1 MHTEL
6 ADMEKEI
13 KSLNGKKATSF
24 NNIPTKLL
32 KYTFDICGPTLNNIW
47 CDAVMHCTFP
57 NKLKIADITP
67 IFKTGD
73 NTRANNYTPIS
84 ILPVVSKIF
93 ERIMQ
98 RQINSYVEKF
108 LSPFLCGYRK
118 GYSTQIALTVMIEK
132 WKEMIDNHGYSGAV
146 LMDLSKAFDMLNHD
160 LLLAKLYEYGF
171 DKQTLRLIRS
181 YLTNRLQRTK
191 INHSFSSWKKLLK
204 GVPQGSVL
212 GPLLFNIYINDLFF
226 IIEQTNLCNY
236 ADDNTLNA
244 CDMSLENL
252 LRRLEHDSLL
262 AIEWFQNN
270 NMKLNE
276 GKCHFLV
283 LGFKH
288 EAIWINIGEKM
299 IWESKEEKLLGVNI
313 DKDLNFTSH
322 VSNICTKAGQK
333 LAAISRIA
341 KFMSLEKRKLLIT
354 SFFDSQFEYCPL
366 SGMFHSRTLNNRIND
381 LHYRALRIIYKEN
394 SLTFKELLE
403 KDGSVTIH
411 HRNIQQVG
419 IEMYKI
425 KNTLSPIV
433 MQNIF
438 LDRNYN
444 GPNTRSQKDFK
455 IPHINSV
462 KNGQE
467 SLRFMGP
474 KVWEMVPVTIKNA
487 RSLSIFKTNI
497 KRWTPERCPCR
508 LCKDY
513 VPGLGYAIIT

>member
-1 MHTEL
+1 M
-6 ADMEKEI
+6 
-13 KSLNGKKATSF
+13 
-24 NNIPTKLL
+24 
-32 KYTFDICGPTLNNIW
+32 
-47 CDAVMHCTFP
+47 
-57 NKLKIADITP
+57 
-67 IFKTGD
+67 
-73 NTRANNYTPIS
+73 
-84 ILPVVSKIF
+84 
-93 ERIMQ
+93 
-98 RQINSYVEKF
+98 
-108 LSPFLCGYRK
+108 
-118 GYSTQIALTVMIEK
+118 
-132 WKEMIDNHGYSGAV
+132 
-146 LMDLSKAFDMLNHD
+146 
-160 LLLAKLYEYGF
+160 
-171 DKQTLRLIRS
+171 
-181 YLTNRLQRTK
+181 
-191 INHSFSSWKKLLK
+191 LK

-244 CDMSLENL
+244 CDMSLENV

-283 LGFKH
+283 SGFKH
-288 EAIWINIGEKM
+288 EAIWINIREEM
-299 IWESKEEKLLGVNI
+299 IWESKEEKLLGVSI

-322 VSNICTKAGQK
+322 VSNICTQAGQK

-366 SGMFHSRTLNNRIND
+366 SWMFHSRTLNNRIND

-411 HRNIQQVG
+411 HRNIQKVG

-433 MQNIF
+433 M
-438 LDRNYN
+438 
-444 GPNTRSQKDFK
+444 
-455 IPHINSV
+455 
-462 KNGQE
+462 
-467 SLRFMGP
+467 
-474 KVWEMVPVTIKNA
+474 
-487 RSLSIFKTNI
+487 
-497 KRWTPERCPCR
+497 
-508 LCKDY
+508 
-513 VPGLGYAIIT
+513 

>member
-1 MHTEL
+1 
-6 ADMEKEI
+6 
-13 KSLNGKKATSF
+13 
-24 NNIPTKLL
+24 
-32 KYTFDICGPTLNNIW
+32 
-47 CDAVMHCTFP
+47 
-57 NKLKIADITP
+57 
-67 IFKTGD
+67 
-73 NTRANNYTPIS
+73 
-84 ILPVVSKIF
+84 
-93 ERIMQ
+93 
-98 RQINSYVEKF
+98 
-108 LSPFLCGYRK
+108 
-118 GYSTQIALTVMIEK
+118 
-132 WKEMIDNHGYSGAV
+132 
-146 LMDLSKAFDMLNHD
+146 
-160 LLLAKLYEYGF
+160 
-171 DKQTLRLIRS
+171 
-181 YLTNRLQRTK
+181 
-191 INHSFSSWKKLLK
+191 
-204 GVPQGSVL
+204 
-212 GPLLFNIYINDLFF
+212 
-226 IIEQTNLCNY
+226 
-236 ADDNTLNA
+236 
-244 CDMSLENL
+244 
-252 LRRLEHDSLL
+252 
-262 AIEWFQNN
+262 
-270 NMKLNE
+270 
-276 GKCHFLV
+276 
-283 LGFKH
+283 
-288 EAIWINIGEKM
+288 M

-366 SGMFHSRTLNNRIND
+366 SWMFHSRTLNNRIND

-411 HRNIQQVG
+411 HRNIQKVG

-425 KNTLSPIV
+425 KNTLSLIV
-433 MQNIF
+433 MQKIF

-467 SLRFMGP
+467 SLHFMGP

-487 RSLSIFKTNI
+487 SSLSIFKNNI
-497 KRWTPERCPCR
+497 KSWTPERCPCR